1 MSAAGVFLGI
11 GSTLLVS
18 AVIGITGC
26 GKKSQPKTKTKEELL
41 AGGADP
47 DARLMMYH
55 TYKEAKQN

>member
-1 MSAAGVFLGI
+1 
-11 GSTLLVS
+11 LLVS

-55 TYKEAKQN
+55 TYEEAKQNQSKNE